1 MTQLDMLAVDELV
14 REIARALVDAPDAV
28 QVESDSREE
37 NTVLRLKVAP
47 QDVGKVIGKQGR
59 TARSVRTILGA
70 VSMKLHHRYT
80 LDILEEDEDF
90 GQMLH
95 TDHELPPRITI
106 LNGLVFMQDQNENIY
121 AWNLRIVRPRL
132 DAHDCHITNPTLAFR
147 SMIGLGFVSN
157 FQVRLVDPSH
167 FRGVEEPRPVIPEC
181 CVMPATR

>member
-1 MTQLDMLAVDELV
+1 MAQQDMLAVDELV

-80 LDILEEDEDF
+80 LDILEEED
-90 GQMLH
+90 
-95 TDHELPPRITI
+95 
-106 LNGLVFMQDQNENIY
+106 
-121 AWNLRIVRPRL
+121 A
-132 DAHDCHITNPTLAFR
+132 
-147 SMIGLGFVSN
+147 
-157 FQVRLVDPSH
+157 
-167 FRGVEEPRPVIPEC
+167 
-181 CVMPATR
+181 

>member
-37 NTVLRLKVAP
+37 NTVLRLRVAP

-80 LDILEEDEDF
+80 LDILEEDDED
-90 GQMLH
+90 
-95 TDHELPPRITI
+95 
-106 LNGLVFMQDQNENIY
+106 
-121 AWNLRIVRPRL
+121 
-132 DAHDCHITNPTLAFR
+132 
-147 SMIGLGFVSN
+147 
-157 FQVRLVDPSH
+157 
-167 FRGVEEPRPVIPEC
+167 
-181 CVMPATR
+181 